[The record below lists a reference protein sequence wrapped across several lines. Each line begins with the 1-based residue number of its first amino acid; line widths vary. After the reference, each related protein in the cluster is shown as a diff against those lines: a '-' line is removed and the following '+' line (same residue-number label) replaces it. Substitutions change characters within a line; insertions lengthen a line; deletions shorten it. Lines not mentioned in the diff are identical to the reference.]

1 MEQCGHKPNSWDLEE
16 LGQVRKESPWSLQME
31 RGPGDALFQTPTSGC
46 VSILNA
52 ITMPGPVPAALGAQ
66 ERELSYVL
74 AFQQPLRA
82 PGPDSW
88 AAPVGEA
95 RGP

>member
-1 MEQCGHKPNSWDLEE
+1 MEQCGHKPSSWDLEE

-66 ERELSYVL
+66 ERELSYFL
-74 AFQQPLRA
+74 AFSA
-82 PGPDSW
+82 ATSSSW
-88 AAPVGEA
+88 A
-95 RGP
+95 

>member
-1 MEQCGHKPNSWDLEE
+1 MEQCGHKPSSWDLEE

-52 ITMPGPVPAALGAQ
+52 ITMPGPVPAALGLTLGRHQ
-66 ERELSYVL
+66 LGRLG
-74 AFQQPLRA
+74 
-82 PGPDSW
+82 GPE
-88 AAPVGEA
+88 P
-95 RGP
+95 